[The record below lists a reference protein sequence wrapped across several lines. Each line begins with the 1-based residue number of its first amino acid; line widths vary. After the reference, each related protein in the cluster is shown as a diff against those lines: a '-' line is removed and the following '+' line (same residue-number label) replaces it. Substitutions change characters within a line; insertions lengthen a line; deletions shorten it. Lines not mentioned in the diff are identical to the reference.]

1 MNNEFFNRLLIFL
14 DGRKTKFL
22 AVAGV
27 IIGLASL
34 KGWLDTD
41 ISTAILT
48 IMNILAGSASFATDK
63 KLGFRNFEGRRV
75 KTE

>member
-1 MNNEFFNRLLIFL
+1 MLISFESLLVFL

-22 AVAGV
+22 AIAAV

-41 ISTAILT
+41 MATAILT
-48 IMNILAGSASFATDK
+48 IMNILAGSASYATDQ
-63 KLGFRNFEGRRV
+63 KLGARNFEGRRIR
-75 KTE
+75 